1 MGHGLAVQ
9 RYGSLRGRECWWRT
23 CDHAVHVGFV
33 PNARRLQRQV
43 ILQQRA
49 AAVNDAQGLALGHA
63 LQGSVHQLHAQ
74 AENMETDGNA
84 RLMGAFAAHVLG
96 KLRVLASTAA
106 HQYQVP

>member
-9 RYGSLRGRECWWRT
+9 RYGWGRECWWRT

-74 AENMETDGNA
+74 AETWKRMET
-84 RLMGAFAAHVLG
+84 H
-96 KLRVLASTAA
+96 T
-106 HQYQVP
+106 